1 MASLLKKFF
10 RELSVPLCTFELY
23 TELLALAATMDA
35 VQPGAPALETLR
47 ATLARLPAEHHAMLG
62 RLMSVL

>member
-23 TELLALAATMDA
+23 TELLALAATMGE
-35 VQPGAPALETLR
+35 VQPDAPALETLR
-47 ATLARLPAEHHAMLG
+47 ATLGRLPAEQHAMLG
-62 RLMSVL
+62 KLMSLL